1 MLTTEGNMNDV
12 SGSSHTYNSIKS
24 KGNSWEEHVD
34 EFPSIIQT
42 NNAFCDDGTRFF
54 CDQK

>member
-1 MLTTEGNMNDV
+1 MNDV